1 MPSLFAA
8 CRVEGVLQVKR
19 VRLDAAVQRSVMDL
33 FEGQEQEFREGVT
46 DEVPFC
52 GNWNPDPEE
61 VLTIEIPAEAE
72 IFEATIRGNATAV
85 PNVDTEHFTEE
96 GIKALFTGRVR
107 NNRATVLIQRFT
119 SQQVLSKRFALFQ
132 ERNAFRRL
140 TETAFSLDSKLACI
154 VENGLIKFKSVGNL
168 RSIIDMIEIYRE
180 ATNQEVVDFAAH
192 RSLHIADV
200 QNFVANTN
208 QTCRKLIH
216 AISDNHVLN
225 DYTPAEIQ
233 TAAQATNL
241 TVNITNGRIAVPA
254 DGASIKELLQFLNES
269 RYSGPLSHRPYVTN
283 SQRPA

>member
-46 DEVPFC
+46 NEVPFC

-85 PNVDTEHFTEE
+85 PNVDIEHFSEE

>member
-46 DEVPFC
+46 NEVLFC

-72 IFEATIRGNATAV
+72 IFEATIRANATAV
-85 PNVDTEHFTEE
+85 PNVDIEHFTEE

-140 TETAFSLDSKLACI
+140 TETAFSLDSKLTCI

-208 QTCRKLIH
+208 QICRKLIH

-254 DGASIKELLQFLNES
+254 DGAGIKELLQFLNES

>member
-1 MPSLFAA
+1 MN
-8 CRVEGVLQVKR
+8 
-19 VRLDAAVQRSVMDL
+19 L
-33 FEGQEQEFREGVT
+33 FEDQEREFREGIT
-46 DEVPFC
+46 TEVPFT

-61 VLTIEIPAEAE
+61 VLTIEIPTE
-72 IFEATIRGNATAV
+72 IRSALTLQYAATPLQYPISI
-85 PNVDTEHFTEE
+85 PDTLLRE

-107 NNRATVLIQRFT
+107 NGRATILIQRFT

-180 ATNQEVVDFAAH
+180 ATNQEIIDFAAH
-192 RSLHIADV
+192 RSLHVADV

-216 AISDNHVLN
+216 AIS
-225 DYTPAEIQ
+225 
-233 TAAQATNL
+233 
-241 TVNITNGRIAVPA
+241 R
-254 DGASIKELLQFLNES
+254 
-269 RYSGPLSHRPYVTN
+269 
-283 SQRPA
+283 